1 LKLLIVGNIPFKSEP
16 IQRQVIIQSKYR
28 AFEMVKIALKNL
40 KIQFDDFV
48 ALHNIS
54 VEMEE
59 GKITTLLGPSGCG
72 KTTTLRS
79 IAGFNDPVEGQ
90 ILFDE
95 EDMVQVPPQKRDAAF
110 VFQNYALWPHMNVF
124 DNIAYGLKLRDED
137 KPVIKEKVL
146 EVAQL
151 VDIVDQLEKKPT
163 DLSGGQQQRV
173 ALARAL
179 VVKPQV
185 LLCDEP
191 LSNLDAKLRLEMR
204 IQVRRIVNELGLSCI
219 WVTHDQDEALSLSDH
234 IIVMDQGKIKQ
245 SGDPVSV
252 YLDPENQF
260 VAEFMGEGSIFK
272 ANVINENPRIQMS
285 FGLELDL
292 AVKQELNI
300 GDELSMIIRPEYVV
314 HNPEDDDNLIVFDGT
329 YLVAAYM
336 GKTTR
341 LQLKM
346 SDGSVLHYD
355 KTGRPDNIEPGKK
368 GTAGIKSEDILI
380 FHNGI
385 RVK

>member
-1 LKLLIVGNIPFKSEP
+1 
-16 IQRQVIIQSKYR
+16 
-28 AFEMVKIALKNL
+28 
-40 KIQFDDFV
+40 
-48 ALHNIS
+48 
-54 VEMEE
+54 
-59 GKITTLLGPSGCG
+59 
-72 KTTTLRS
+72 
-79 IAGFNDPVEGQ
+79 
-90 ILFDE
+90 
-95 EDMVQVPPQKRDAAF
+95 MVQVPPQERDAAF
-110 VFQNYALWPHMNVF
+110 VFQNYALWPHMSVYN
-124 DNIAYGLKLRDED
+124 NIAYGLKLRKVE
-137 KPVIKEKVL
+137 KQEIKERVH

-151 VDIVDQLEKKPT
+151 VDIADQLEKKPT

-204 IQVRRIVNELGLSCI
+204 IQVRKIVNELGLSCI
-219 WVTHDQDEALSLSDH
+219 WVTHDQSEALSLSDH
-234 IIVMDQGKIKQ
+234 IIVMDKGKIQQ

-272 ANVINENPRIQMS
+272 AEVISEDSRIQMS

-292 AVKQELNI
+292 PIKQKLEI
-300 GDELSMIIRPEYVV
+300 GDTLAMVIRPEYVV
-314 HNPEDDDNLIVFDGT
+314 HNPDDGELIVFDGT
-329 YLVAAYM
+329 YQAAAYM

-346 SDGSVLHYD
+346 LDGSVLHYD
-355 KTGRPDNIEPGKK
+355 KAGIPDNIDVGKN
-368 GTAGIKSEDILI
+368 GTAGIKAEDILI